1 MTITLHLGLPPGQK
15 SQAAALYWQAF
26 GGKLD
31 RVMGPE
37 PRAIG
42 FLTRVI
48 RPDHVIVA
56 LDAKGN
62 VVGLAGFKTHRGAFA
77 GGSTADM
84 RAIYGRWGATWRA
97 AILWLLQRE
106 VDNRHFLLDGIC
118 VDRSVRNSGIGTAL
132 LAAICAEARRR
143 GYPGV
148 RLDVIDT
155 NFRARA
161 LYERNGFVT
170 TGTQSLGLLRHL
182 FGFAAA
188 TTMVRPLA

>member
-1 MTITLHLGLPPGQK
+1 LGLPPGQER
-15 SQAAALYWQAF
+15 QAAALYWQAF
-26 GGKLD
+26 GGKLN
-31 RVMGPE
+31 RVMGPK
-37 PRAIG
+37 ASALA

-48 RPDHVIVA
+48 RSDHVIVA
-56 LDAKGN
+56 LDARGT
-62 VVGLAGFKTHRGAFA
+62 VIGLAGFKTSRGAFA

-84 RAIYGRWGATWRA
+84 RAVYGACGATWRA

-118 VDRSVRNSGIGTAL
+118 VDRAARNTGIGTAL

-155 NFRARA
+155 NWRARA

-170 TGTQSLGLLRHL
+170 TGTQSLGMLRHI
-182 FGFAAA
+182 FGFSAA
-188 TTMVRPLA
+188 TTMVHTLG